1 MTPFN
6 ETYLEQGYVI
16 FKDLLPLSL
25 MESLRSIVNNLVD
38 DAAALI
44 ASDEVYEILD
54 DPKSGKPRIERIKSP
69 HKVHPLFKELIRH
82 PEITDI
88 LRTLLGADVRLQN
101 SKLNLKS
108 QGGGAPVAWHQDWAF
123 YPHTNDDVLAV
134 GVMIDDMTE
143 ENGPVL
149 FAPGTHR
156 GPVYDH
162 TANGYFCGAVN
173 EKVAETLRPKAK
185 VITGT
190 AGTVTFHHAR
200 LLHASI
206 ANPSFHPR
214 RLLLYEV
221 MAADAWPLAGC
232 SAFFESWD
240 SMTERMVIGKQSSNP
255 RLVNVPV
262 RMPQPEPSKRPS
274 IFQLQRDGSDQYYV
288 DDLDH

>member
-1 MTPFN
+1 MR
-6 ETYLEQGYVI
+6 
-16 FKDLLPLSL
+16 K
-25 MESLRSIVNNLVD
+25 
-38 DAAALI
+38 
-44 ASDEVYEILD
+44 
-54 DPKSGKPRIERIKSP
+54 
-69 HKVHPLFKELIRH
+69 
-82 PEITDI
+82 
-88 LRTLLGADVRLQN
+88 LLGTNVRLQN

-108 QGGGAPVAWHQDWAF
+108 QGGSAPVAWHQDWAF

-134 GVMIDDMTE
+134 GIMIDDMTE
-143 ENGPVL
+143 DNGPVL

-162 TANGYFCGAVN
+162 TANGFFCGAVS
-173 EKVAETLRPKAK
+173 EKVAETLPRKTE

-206 ANPSFHPR
+206 ANPSIHPR

-240 SMTERMVIGKQSSNP
+240 SMNERMVIGEQSSSP
-255 RLVNVPV
+255 RLIDVPV
-262 RMPQPEPSKRPS
+262 RMPQPEPSKRTS
-274 IFQLQRDGSDQYYV
+274 IFQLQRDGSDQYYL
-288 DDLDH
+288 DDLNR

>member
-1 MTPFN
+1 MSTLN
-6 ETYLEQGYVI
+6 KTYREQGYVI
-16 FKDLLPLSL
+16 FENLLPLSL
-25 MESLRSIVNNLVD
+25 MEGLRSIVDNLVD
-38 DAAALI
+38 AAATLT
-44 ASDEVYEILD
+44 ASDEIYEILD
-54 DPKSGKPRIERIKSP
+54 DVNSDKPRIERIKSP
-69 HKVHPLFKELIRH
+69 HKVHPLFNDLIRC
-82 PEITDI
+82 PEITNV
-88 LRTLLGADVRLQN
+88 LHALLGANVRLQN

-108 QGGGAPVAWHQDWAF
+108 QGGSAPVAWHQDWAF

-134 GVMIDDMTE
+134 GIMIDDMTE

-162 TANGYFCGAVN
+162 TANGYFCGAVD

-206 ANPSFHPR
+206 ANPSPHPR

-240 SMTERMVIGKQSSNP
+240 SMTERMVIGKQPSSP
-255 RLVNVPV
+255 RLINVPV
-262 RMPQPEPSKRPS
+262 RMPQPEPSKQTS
-274 IFQLQRDGSDQYYV
+274 IFQLQRDSSGQNYV
-288 DDLDH
+288 NDLNH

>member
-1 MTPFN
+1 MNTFN

-16 FKDLLPLSL
+16 FENLLPLSL
-25 MESLRSIVNNLVD
+25 MEDLRSIIDNLVD
-38 DAAALI
+38 DASALTT
-44 ASDEVYEILD
+44 SDEVYEILD
-54 DPKSGKPRIERIKSP
+54 DTNSGRPRIERIKSP
-69 HKVHPLFKELIRH
+69 HKVHPLFNDLIRY
-82 PEITDI
+82 PEITDV

-108 QGGGAPVAWHQDWAF
+108 KGGSAPVAWHQDWAF

-134 GVMIDDMTE
+134 GIMIDDMTE

-162 TANGYFCGAVN
+162 TTNGYFCGAVN
-173 EKVAETLRPKAK
+173 EKVAETLRSEAK
-185 VITGT
+185 VVTGT

-214 RLLLYEV
+214 RLVLYEV

-255 RLVNVPV
+255 RLIDVPV
-262 RMPQPEPSKRPS
+262 RMPQPEPSKRTS

-288 DDLDH
+288 NDLNH